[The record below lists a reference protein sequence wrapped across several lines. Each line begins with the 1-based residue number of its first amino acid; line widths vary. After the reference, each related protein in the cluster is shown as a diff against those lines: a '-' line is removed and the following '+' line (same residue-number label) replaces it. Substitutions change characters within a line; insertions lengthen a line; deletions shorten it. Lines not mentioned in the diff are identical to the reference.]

1 MSGEK
6 RAADE
11 PSWEFTVG
19 LARGIPMG
27 GSFVFRGVGA
37 GLRHGGLGEKGEGLG
52 TD

>member
-27 GSFVFRGVGA
+27 GSFVFRGVE
-37 GLRHGGLGEKGEGLG
+37 GGGVGEKGEGLG